1 MEEIKRDK
9 EQRTLAQ
16 NSALHLLFR
25 RIATVLN
32 EAGYDVRK
40 TTKVM
45 KEGVE
50 LPWSD
55 VVVKELLWRFCQ
67 KAILSKH
74 STKTLK
80 KQEEI
85 DLIYMTLTRFLGE
98 RLGIEMPPFPSI
110 NELEN
115 NENQN
120 KKNMIYLIIKSL
132 GHMLLLIFLG
142 LN

>member
-1 MEEIKRDK
+1 MTTEIKRDK
-9 EQRTLAQ
+9 DLRTLAQ

-25 RIATVLN
+25 RIAIALN

-40 TTKVM
+40 TTEVM
-45 KEGVE
+45 KKGVE

-55 VVVKELLWRFCQ
+55 VLVKELLWRFCQ

-110 NELEN
+110 EELEA
-115 NENQN
+115 E
-120 KKNMIYLIIKSL
+120 KALKE
-132 GHMLLLIFLG
+132 F
-142 LN
+142 

>member
-9 EQRTLAQ
+9 EELRTTAQ
-16 NSALHLLFR
+16 NAALHLLFR
-25 RIATVLN
+25 RIATALN

-40 TTKVM
+40 TTEVM

-55 VVVKELLWRFCQ
+55 VLVKELLWRFCQ

-74 STKTLK
+74 STKNLK

-98 RLGIEMPPFPSI
+98 RLGVEMTAFPSI
-110 NELEN
+110 EELE
-115 NENQN
+115 
-120 KKNMIYLIIKSL
+120 IKE
-132 GHMLLLIFLG
+132 F
-142 LN
+142 N

>member
-1 MEEIKRDK
+1 MTTEIKEDK
-9 EQRTLAQ
+9 ELRTTAQ

-25 RIATVLN
+25 RTATVLN

-40 TTKVM
+40 STKVM

-55 VVVKELLWRFCQ
+55 VLVKELLWRFCQ

-85 DLIYMTLTRFLGE
+85 DLIYITLTRFLGE
-98 RLGIEMPPFPSI
+98 RLGVEMPAFPSI
-110 NELEN
+110 EELEN
-115 NENQN
+115 SNPH
-120 KKNMIYLIIKSL
+120 K
-132 GHMLLLIFLG
+132 
-142 LN
+142 